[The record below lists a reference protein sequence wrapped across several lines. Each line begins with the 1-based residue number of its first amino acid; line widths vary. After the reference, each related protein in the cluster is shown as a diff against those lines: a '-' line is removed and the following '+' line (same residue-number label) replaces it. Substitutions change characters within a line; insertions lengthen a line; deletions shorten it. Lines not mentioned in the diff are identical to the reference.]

1 MHRKINFPIFKLVVM
16 IRKVK
21 KEIRVIGFDDGT
33 FKFKA
38 RGDKVILVGVVMK
51 GSLDVIGVVT
61 RWITIDGLD
70 VTDAIIDAVTSSRF
84 KDLRVILLK
93 GITYAGFN
101 IVDVERVYKET
112 GLPIIVVIRKKP
124 DITSMELA
132 LKKHFNDYEM
142 RIRLLKSAGTPIELI
157 PGKLYYQAIGIS
169 REKAEEVIRITS
181 RNALI
186 PEALRLAHMIA
197 SAVMTGE
204 STRE

>member
-1 MHRKINFPIFKLVVM
+1 M